1 MRYGDTR
8 PTAVPG
14 VVDGSLTI
22 SLGADRE
29 VSFHIELGSDGDPSG
44 QGAQFEIILGPQDA
58 ETVRAALEGRAG
70 GSGQAAPFGMWP
82 ASVPCQ
88 IGIHVGL

>member
-1 MRYGDTR
+1 MRHSDTR

-22 SLGADRE
+22 SMGADRE
-29 VSFHIELGSDGDPSG
+29 VSLHVELGSDGGLSG
-44 QGAQFEIILGPQDA
+44 RAAQFEIILGPQDA
-58 ETVRAALEGRAG
+58 EIVRAALAADSG
-70 GSGQAAPFGMWP
+70 GAAPFGMWP
-82 ASVPCQ
+82 SSVPCQ